1 MRESRLSMI
10 TNRPETSDPVDFSFL
25 FLSNMKDL
33 QEVQPR
39 ESVHVKKRSD
49 GKYNT
54 ASIRVSNNFQHYQLS
69 KSTKTKPKTTRYS
82 HLLTCKKR
90 KRHKKIALLFFF
102 VFSEKSYL

>member
-33 QEVQPR
+33 QEVAPR
-39 ESVHVKKRSD
+39 ESAHVKKRSD

-54 ASIRVSNNFQHYQLS
+54 ASIRVSPYHIINFLI
-69 KSTKTKPKTTRYS
+69 
-82 HLLTCKKR
+82 L
-90 KRHKKIALLFFF
+90 HKLNQAT
-102 VFSEKSYL
+102 VNQ